1 MANHKLINL
10 EISINK
16 RSALK
21 IAREQFYKNK
31 KLTQLTIRSFN
42 VRVELSYSGSRKCED
57 SINPTILNVTQF

>member
-1 MANHKLINL
+1 MPNHKLINL

-31 KLTQLTIRSFN
+31 KLTQLTLRATNARI
-42 VRVELSYSGSRKCED
+42 ELCYSGSRKCED
-57 SINPTILNVTQF
+57 SITPTILNATRF

>member
-1 MANHKLINL
+1 MTNHKLINL

-31 KLTQLTIRSFN
+31 KLTQLTIRATN
-42 VRVELSYSGSRKCED
+42 VRVSCLTAVLENAK
-57 SINPTILNVTQF
+57 N